1 VDPRPFV
8 PHTTSEYPTRTRG
21 VVEKCNLCEERL
33 ADGRLPACV
42 EACPDRALLFGD
54 VSDPA
59 SDIRR
64 VLAERY
70 AIRRKP
76 ELGTRPQIYYV
87 I

>member
-1 VDPRPFV
+1 
-8 PHTTSEYPTRTRG
+8 
-21 VVEKCNLCEERL
+21 
-33 ADGRLPACV
+33 V

-54 VSDPA
+54 LSDPT
-59 SDIRR
+59 SNIRR
-64 VLAERY
+64 LLAERY